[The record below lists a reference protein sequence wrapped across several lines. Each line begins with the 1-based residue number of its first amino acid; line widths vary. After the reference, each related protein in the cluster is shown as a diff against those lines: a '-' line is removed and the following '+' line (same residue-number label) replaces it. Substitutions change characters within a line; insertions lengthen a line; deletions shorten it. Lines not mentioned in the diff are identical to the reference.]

1 MMIFPTEWNKNM
13 FQTTNTGIGFIKL
26 VYPITMVY
34 KSNKPMVSMASF
46 GMVPN
51 HQPVLGL

>member
-1 MMIFPTEWNKNM
+1 MKFQISGKKQM
-13 FQTTNTGIGFIKL
+13 FQTTNTSIGFIKL